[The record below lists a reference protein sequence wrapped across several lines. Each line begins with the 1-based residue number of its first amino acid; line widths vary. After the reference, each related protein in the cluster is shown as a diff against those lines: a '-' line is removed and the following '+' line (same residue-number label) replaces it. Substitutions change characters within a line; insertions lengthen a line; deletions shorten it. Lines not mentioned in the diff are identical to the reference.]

1 MSKKFT
7 IFIGKRIL
15 PDRVIKKIERNLIKD
30 LQKHISEGAEI
41 FCTSGAIG
49 FETAA
54 AHAVIRLR
62 KRKRFRHIQ
71 LILLDFGH
79 SQGLYWNAESRR
91 VYEKIRDAADQII
104 PILDEDAETDAV
116 LQRKVLEEAD
126 VSACCV
132 YCLPDERDGS
142 AALVDYAWCCG
153 CKVIAVQ
160 RKYWRE
166 KYG

>member
-79 SQGLYWNAESRR
+79 SQGLYWNAESR
-91 VYEKIRDAADQII
+91 QIGR
-104 PILDEDAETDAV
+104 AHV
-116 LQRKVLEEAD
+116 
-126 VSACCV
+126 
-132 YCLPDERDGS
+132 
-142 AALVDYAWCCG
+142 
-153 CKVIAVQ
+153 
-160 RKYWRE
+160 
-166 KYG
+166 

>member
-15 PDRVIKKIERNLIKD
+15 PDRIIKKIERSLIKN
-30 LQKHISEGAEI
+30 LKKHISEGTEI

-49 FETAA
+49 LETAA

-62 KRKRFRHIQ
+62 KRKRFRHVQ

-79 SQGLYWNAESRR
+79 SQGLYWNAKSQR
-91 VYEKIRDAADQII
+91 VYEKIRVAADQII
-104 PILDEDAETDAV
+104 PILDENAETDTA
-116 LQRKVLEEAD
+116 LQRKVLEETD

-153 CKVIAVQ
+153 CRVIAMQ
-160 RKYWRE
+160 RKHWRK